1 MSIAVPPRSLKVRPE
16 LAGGRS
22 DAVLRGVLDTFLST
36 VDPERLIQ
44 GDPIELV
51 RRYGREADQEVVA
64 LLVACLAYGRVA
76 SIKAA
81 ASKLLSALG
90 PSPSRAIEDPA
101 RRARLSGF
109 VYRFQR
115 GEDVPRFLA
124 AVAQLR
130 ARHGS
135 LAAAFECG
143 LRPEEPDYAGAT
155 DRFVLALRAAVE
167 GPPTRGLLFLM
178 PRADGA
184 TGSAKRLFL
193 FLRWMVREG
202 VIDLGTWSRLR
213 PGAFEPSKLL
223 IPLDTHI
230 GRIGRYIGLTDRES
244 AGLETARDITRA
256 LRRLRPDDPLHY
268 DMALCH
274 LGISGACPSR
284 RDPVHCRGCPIRGV
298 CRLGAEPRGWR

>member
-1 MSIAVPPRSLKVRPE
+1 MAPRSLKERPE
-16 LAGGRS
+16 LARRRK
-22 DAVLRGVLDTFLST
+22 DPVLRRVLDEFSAS

-51 RRYGREADQEVVA
+51 RGYRSADDQEVAGLV
-64 LLVACLAYGRVA
+64 VACLAYGRVA

-81 ASKLLSALG
+81 AGRVLSVLG
-90 PSPSRAIEDPA
+90 PSPSQSIHDPEV
-101 RRARLSGF
+101 RARLGGF

-115 GEDVPRFLA
+115 GDDLPRFVGSMA
-124 AVAQLR
+124 TLR

-135 LAAAFECG
+135 LAAAFEAG
-143 LRPEEPDYAGAT
+143 LRADEEDYAAAT
-155 DRFVLALRAAVE
+155 DRFVLALRGVIE
-167 GPPTRGLLFLM
+167 GPPTRGLLFLL

-193 FLRWMVREG
+193 YLRWMIREG
-202 VIDLGTWSRLR
+202 ATDLGSWSRLR
-213 PGAFEPSKLL
+213 PGAFERAKLL

-230 GRIGRYIGLTDRES
+230 ERIGRYIGLTDRQS
-244 AGLETARDITRA
+244 SGLETARDITRA

-274 LGISGACPSR
+274 LGISGACPRQRDLSR
-284 RDPVHCRGCPIRGV
+284 CRDCPIRGV
-298 CRLGAEPRGWR
+298 CRLGPTPRGWR